1 MKNSKNENSL
11 SENSNY
17 LLNNVTNYKNS
28 IDNTTGEI
36 LNKFVR
42 VLVEYMRLIS
52 ETITMKNK
60 QYYKFIFERGIETL
74 IHIFSIIFY
83 YTKNLEL
90 TFYHCQKAYYFY
102 IEFIEQIS
110 DDNITFL
117 QLSSRDAILFVYKK
131 TIFDLNNDYR
141 KNIMEPTNEEK
152 NILSL
157 VDSYSYIY
165 KNIIQFII
173 NHKDFTYDNKN
184 EYINNCCNYI
194 ETFGENINI
203 NKNKTKKNIIECIYL
218 FTNLL
223 ADKQIEIKTFF
234 NLLEE
239 FIKKINIKKKINEK
253 LIKNKIYDSEINN
266 YIINN
271 DLNKMI
277 EWIFTI

>member
-17 LLNNVTNYKNS
+17 LLYNVTNYKNS
-28 IDNTTGEI
+28 IDNNTGEI

-42 VLVEYMRLIS
+42 VLVEYMRFIS
-52 ETITMKNK
+52 EKITMKNK

-131 TIFDLNNDYR
+131 TIFDINNDYR
-141 KNIMEPTNEEK
+141 KNIMEPTIEEK

-157 VDSYSYIY
+157 VDSYNYIY

-184 EYINNCCNYI
+184 EYINDCCNYI
-194 ETFGENINI
+194 ETFGENI

-277 EWIFTI
+277 DWIFTI